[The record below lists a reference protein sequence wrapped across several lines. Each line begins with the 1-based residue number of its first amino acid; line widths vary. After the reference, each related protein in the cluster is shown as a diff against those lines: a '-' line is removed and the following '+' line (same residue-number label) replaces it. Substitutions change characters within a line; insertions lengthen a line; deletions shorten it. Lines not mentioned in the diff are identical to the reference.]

1 MDEQD
6 LERLNLKQQQAQQ
19 KIAAL
24 NTENDDLREMI
35 KT

>member
-6 LERLNLKQQQAQQ
+6 LERLNLKQQQAQE

-24 NTENDDLREMI
+24 TTENEDLREMI